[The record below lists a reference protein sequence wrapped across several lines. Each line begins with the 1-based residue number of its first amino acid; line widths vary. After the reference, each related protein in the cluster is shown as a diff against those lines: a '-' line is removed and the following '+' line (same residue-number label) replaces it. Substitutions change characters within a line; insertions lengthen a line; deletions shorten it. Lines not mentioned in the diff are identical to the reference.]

1 MMRRNFI
8 FQILLLLFFALDA
21 QAFETNTDT
30 LYYVIGKNDNLFKL
44 ATSFDVSVAEIQ
56 HANPQISDIN
66 LIYAGAKLI
75 MPTNHL
81 LPDAKPEGI
90 VINLAEPR
98 LYFFKDDSF
107 MTFPIAVGKDNKT
120 PTGHTKILSKKENP
134 SWIPPASIREED
146 PNLPEIVEAGPQNPL
161 GKFALYLD
169 ASHNAKWQNIMIHGT
184 NQPKSIGANVSH
196 GCMRLYPQDIEKLFA
211 AVEIGT
217 AVTIVDQ
224 KIKIFERENKIFIE
238 AHFSDN
244 EDLEEQ
250 KIAARKILCQK
261 ISSCESKI
269 NWNEFEETI
278 SLNLGIPVVVSLNE
292 ENEK

>member
-1 MMRRNFI
+1 MRRNFI